1 MSRSAL
7 PCRHLVNSPPA
18 AELLEH
24 GRADVGHDPHVQ
36 HDVDA
41 VGQLDADLAEGRADR
56 PHREGDDVHRPPLIE
71 PCEDLARPAIAL
83 LGRHPVVRRPG
94 VLAQRGADVGQV
106 LGAGHVVDGR
116 AVIEAAGQLL
126 LIQQDHFARWRRPL
140 A

>member
-7 PCRHLVNSPPA
+7 LCRQRGELA
-18 AELLEH
+18 AGAELLEH
-24 GRADVGHDPHVQ
+24 RRADVGHDPHVQ

-41 VGQLDADLAEGRADR
+41 VGQFDADLAEGRADR
-56 PHREGDDVHRPPLIE
+56 PHREGDDVHRPPVHRAR
-71 PCEDLARPAIAL
+71 EDLAGPAIAL

-94 VLAQRGADVGQV
+94 VFAQRGADVGQV
-106 LGAGHVVDGR
+106 LGAGDVVHGR

-126 LIQQDHFARWRRPL
+126 LVQQTALRPWRRPL